1 MIQSTIF
8 KGGYMETKLCFG
20 CVQYKSTSCF
30 HKAKKE
36 KGGFQYHCIDCSKQ
50 YHAKRYV
57 EQKDKLK
64 VQLKKYKAENKEKI
78 EVASLLWK
86 KNNPDKVKQYQRTS
100 NLRKNFG
107 LSMDEYEEML
117 AKQKN
122 LCAICLDDLIPGRT
136 THIDHNHNTGQ
147 VRGLLCMRCNLTIGL
162 IKDHWLI
169 LDNAQDYVGY
179 WSIKH
184 GSSKVKLIQ
193 ESPSLN

>member
-1 MIQSTIF
+1 
-8 KGGYMETKLCFG
+8 METKLCFS
-20 CVQYKSTSCF
+20 CVQYKPTSCF

-36 KGGFQYHCIDCSKQ
+36 KDGFQYNCIDCSKK

-64 VQLKKYKAENKEKI
+64 VQLKKYKEENKEKL

-117 AKQKN
+117 ANQNN
-122 LCAICLDDLIPGRT
+122 LCAICEKPETFIHHQTKETARLAVDHCHKTNKVRKLLCKSCNTALGLFKDDIGVMENAVQYLK
-136 THIDHNHNTGQ
+136 DHNG
-147 VRGLLCMRCNLTIGL
+147 
-162 IKDHWLI
+162 
-169 LDNAQDYVGY
+169 
-179 WSIKH
+179 
-184 GSSKVKLIQ
+184 
-193 ESPSLN
+193 